1 MRRLAAAVL
10 GLSLVSC
17 PAVAQE
23 TNDETGVRDTASA
36 TSGGSMSSLL
46 AKGYEI
52 KAAVPNGA
60 RYIVFLQKDKSAFAC
75 EFVTLTKSRCGSIN

>member
-1 MRRLAAAVL
+1 MRRLVPAVL
-10 GLSLVSC
+10 GLCLLSC
-17 PAVAQE
+17 PMLAQDN
-23 TNDETGVRDTASA
+23 NDATALQDTTTAG
-36 TSGGSMSSLL
+36 SGGSIGSLL
-46 AKGYEI
+46 SKGYEI

>member
-1 MRRLAAAVL
+1 MRHLVPALL
-10 GLSLVSC
+10 GLCLVSC
-17 PAVAQE
+17 PALAQE
-23 TNDETGVRDTASA
+23 NDDATASQD
-36 TSGGSMSSLL
+36 TTTSGSGGSIGSLL
-46 AKGYEI
+46 SQGYEI